1 MMVYVFVAYDIG
13 FMSSC
18 LMVVYVFL
26 TYDIGFMSSCLLYV
40 VLQSS
45 RLQLKI

>member
-1 MMVYVFVAYDIG
+1 MVGYVFLTYDIG

-26 TYDIGFMSSCLLYV
+26 TYDIGFMSSRRLSV

-45 RLQLKI
+45 RLQSKI